1 VPLAAEFLEILR
13 CPKCLGVLA
22 EDKTNGL
29 ACAACRVVYPVD
41 DGIPNFVDEAKPL
54 AHG

>member
-1 VPLAAEFLEILR
+1 MAIAPELMEILR

-22 EDKTNGL
+22 EDKDGL

-41 DGIPNFVDEAKPL
+41 DGIPNFVDDAKPL